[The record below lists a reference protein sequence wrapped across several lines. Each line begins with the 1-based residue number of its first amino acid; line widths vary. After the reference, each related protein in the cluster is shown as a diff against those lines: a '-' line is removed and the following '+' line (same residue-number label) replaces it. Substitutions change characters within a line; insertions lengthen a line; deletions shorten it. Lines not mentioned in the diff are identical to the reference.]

1 MATRENEGTSAELL
15 DRVTNRTNLNRGQ
28 RKAQTPRRIA
38 LRPES
43 TPHHGPSATPS
54 PPFVQSR

>member
-28 RKAQTPRRIA
+28 RKAQTPRAHR
-38 LRPES
+38 
-43 TPHHGPSATPS
+43 PS
-54 PPFVQSR
+54 P